1 MDKITR
7 LKSEQR
13 EDLVAYLDG
22 ELEGDQSRA
31 IDQAL
36 VNSPVARHEV
46 EMLTRTWEMLDLLP
60 QEKAPETFT
69 QTTMHTISLEEKTE
83 PTVNLDQYLPQIR
96 FFLMALVWLVSVSLA
111 SWLGFTI
118 ANSWVE
124 NPTDQLVEDLPVIQ
138 NLELYESLNIEGA
151 TGVDLLKELER
162 TGALDE

>member
-22 ELEGDQSRA
+22 ELGGDQSRA